1 MNHTILE
8 KREIRDVSFKNDR
21 KKAIMLK
28 WKNIKEKLV
37 ARKEVIF
44 KTWANVL
51 GILALVALMF
61 WGSLFI

>member
-8 KREIRDVSFKNDR
+8 KREIRDVSFKNDKKKILVLKMKTLRTRLILR
-21 KKAIMLK
+21 KASL
-28 WKNIKEKLV
+28 L
-37 ARKEVIF
+37 

-51 GILALVALMF
+51 GILGLVALMF